1 MQKLDDLLDQ
11 DLQDDASNRPKTA
24 PTKNEQEDP
33 LPNQDLEPIAHQTP
47 EPNRVTKLV
56 AKNIENKIA

>member
-11 DLQDDASNRPKTA
+11 DLQDDASNRPKTT

-47 EPNRVTKLV
+47 EPNRTTKLG